1 MRRVYI
7 FLLFLTVV
15 LSSCDSYL
23 GGIDDYNFQY
33 DQLVFINKCSEDL
46 SIIFDNPDW
55 LDPGDTIKLKPT
67 NGVWKRKK
75 VREGLNLPRF
85 EYMQLIFGKD
95 KKICFDTYSLFAY
108 NPCEFGKPRYQLEDN
123 KVQHVV
129 YEFTDEIRDS
139 ILSEYNICKVFNFKV
154 FDYPTRPV
162 DSLLIPGSSE
172 AYLHSLFPVR
182 EIRDKLTLGTAI
194 YDEAE
199 AIDKIRFAQ
208 HLNFKPDS
216 LERNNLSYWSTYQ
229 NRCNPYYDID
239 NLRKASLAQFG
250 CDFATLTGRD
260 SAEME
265 KFSGTA
271 VMRPYFGYSESFSDV
286 DVPLDLAEEVV
297 YVSKITYG
305 NIRILLIES
314 DNSHE
319 YVFNR
324 LRTDL
329 EEFESRTD
337 VDYHLITLDEN
348 GDFVCTSGGTELLR
362 KFLDESEVPPIHP
375 IAFSITGLSDDN
387 THSWIHVND
396 LSININS

>member
-1 MRRVYI
+1 M
-7 FLLFLTVV
+7 
-15 LSSCDSYL
+15 
-23 GGIDDYNFQY
+23 GGFDDYNFQY
-33 DQLVFINKCSEDL
+33 DQLVFINKCSEEVAV
-46 SIIFDNPDW
+46 IFNNPDW
-55 LDPGDTIKLKPT
+55 MNPGDTIKLKPE
-67 NGVWKRKK
+67 NGLWKNKI
-75 VREGLNLPRF
+75 VADNNQDMHRF
-85 EYMQLIFGKD
+85 DYMQLIFGED
-95 KKICFDTYSLFAY
+95 KKICFDTYSALPY
-108 NPCEFGKPRYQLEDN
+108 NPCEFGKPRIQLEDN
-123 KVQHVV
+123 WTQYVV
-129 YEFTDEIRDS
+129 FEFTDEIRDS
-139 ILSEYNICKVFNFKV
+139 ILDAHERNKIFHFKI
-154 FDYPTRPV
+154 FDYPTRAV
-162 DSLLIPGSSE
+162 DSLLVTGSSE

-199 AIDKIRFAQ
+199 SIDKIRFAQ

-271 VMRPYFGYSESFSDV
+271 VVRPYFGYSESFSDV
-286 DVPLDLAEEVV
+286 DVPLDLADEVV
-297 YVSKITYG
+297 YVSNITYG

-314 DNSHE
+314 DNSYE
-319 YVFNR
+319 YVYIR

-337 VDYHLITLDEN
+337 IDYHLITLDEN
-348 GDFVCTSGGTELLR
+348 GDFICTSGGTELLHS
-362 KFLDESEVPPIHP
+362 FLDESEIPSIHP
-375 IAFSITGLSDDN
+375 IAFSVTNFSGDN
-387 THSWIHVND
+387 TVHVND
-396 LSININS
+396 IVLNHIESPL

>member
-1 MRRVYI
+1 MKRINILV
-7 FLLFLTVV
+7 LLLSIL
-15 LSSCDSYL
+15 LSSCDSYI
-23 GGIDDYNFQY
+23 GGMDDYNFQY
-33 DQLVFINKCSEDL
+33 YQLVFINKCSDGL
-46 SIIFDNPDW
+46 SIIFNNPEW
-55 LDPGDTIKLKPT
+55 LDQGDTIKLKAN
-67 NGVWKRKK
+67 NGLWKKK
-75 VREGLNLPRF
+75 RVIDTGDLPRF
-85 EYMQLIFGKD
+85 DFMKLIFGND
-95 KKICFDTYSLFAY
+95 MKICFDSYSSFTY
-108 NPCEFGKPRYQLEDN
+108 NPCEFGEPRYHLEDN
-123 KVQHVV
+123 KVQHIV

-139 ILSEYNICKVFNFKV
+139 ILSEYNICKIFNFKL

-199 AIDKIRFAQ
+199 SIDKIRFAQ

-250 CDFATLTGRD
+250 CDFATLTGRA

-271 VMRPYFGYSESFSDV
+271 VVRPYFSYSESFSDV

-297 YVSKITYG
+297 YVSEITYG

-375 IAFSITGLSDDN
+375 IEFSITGLSDDN

-396 LSININS
+396 I